1 VSTSERTVDVLA
13 GLRPQLYGYG
23 RTDRVKDP
31 LVEPQWTGVRVLG
44 AVEDDVVELRDA
56 EGDIVTDRP
65 EVQRALV
72 DAVRAGSLIF
82 DGFLTKDAVRDN
94 IELLPATEM
103 PTAGQLLAKPFLGM
117 RRDRIKE
124 VREQRERLARAATF
138 RDDEVVVLMITDLLR
153 LDGQSLLDVPLLER
167 KRLLDAVVA
176 ESELVRVG
184 VFVRPPIDMWV
195 TSWRR
200 LGFFGLSFRGANS
213 RYHPG
218 EERDEWTTAPMPR
231 R

>member
-23 RTDRVKDP
+23 RSDRVKDP
-31 LVEPQWTGVRVLG
+31 IVEPQWTGVRVLG
-44 AVEDDVVELRDA
+44 AVENDVVELRDA
-56 EGDIVTDRP
+56 EGAVVTDRP

-72 DAVRAGSLIF
+72 GAVRAGSVIF

-117 RRDRIKE
+117 RRDRLKE
-124 VREQRERLARAATF
+124 VKQQRERLAEAATF
-138 RDDEVVVLMITDLLR
+138 RADEVVVLVITDLLR
-153 LDGQSLLDVPLLER
+153 LDEQSLLDVPLLER

-200 LGFFGLSFRGANS
+200 LGFFGLAFRGANS